1 MCAVSATIDYFKHKH
16 NQSYFESLPSLPS
29 PLLNP
34 SRLEFDNLKAEVE
47 ALKVLIKAAKKFD
60 EITGQP
66 DCEME
71 DKKKYLLDLAKF
83 LNVDFKDIL

>member
-1 MCAVSATIDYFKHKH
+1 MCAVSATIDYFKKLH
-16 NQSYFESLPSLPS
+16 NQDYSQTWPS
-29 PLLNP
+29 PLLGP
-34 SRLEFDNLKAEVE
+34 GRLEFDNLKAEVE

-83 LNVDFKDIL
+83 LNVDFKDILET